1 MPGPPGSGLCVQVCP
16 AGYKIAR
23 DELGFNSCL
32 RDGNFKIKVHH
43 RKYAFLTLA
52 AGQHVDGIC
61 FGIRDDERT
70 IDSVVDDRFIDWQWH
85 TKDGHI
91 WVAEV
96 SYTLDSALTR
106 LRLTGVRSWR
116 VDQHGKPV
124 GVSEFMPGPAEV
136 LLYDAPQ
143 PVWPCTAQQ
152 WAAIM
157 EPPHIT
163 AVPPGYGSGPS
174 WALKGGWAPPNPLAT
189 RCGVGSLTYYTM
201 SGHC

>member
-1 MPGPPGSGLCVQVCP
+1 MLLDHAGGNARLCGTGEQFGL
-16 AGYKIAR
+16 AGVEHAAFGQEADIRVSMAVHVAIASPR
-23 DELGFNSCL
+23 P
-32 RDGNFKIKVHH
+32 
-43 RKYAFLTLA
+43 
-52 AGQHVDGIC
+52 
-61 FGIRDDERT
+61 
-70 IDSVVDDRFIDWQWH
+70 RFIDWQWH

-157 EPPHIT
+157 EPPRIT
-163 AVPPGYGSGPS
+163 AVPPGNGSGPS